1 MRGSGMRRFG
11 MAGWCWAVLLGSCP
25 VAWAA
30 PPLKMWEGLEIQLD
44 NAIARRALLRARLTA
59 DPTAADADA
68 LGHEIQALNQSVRQ
82 TERALSYA
90 LTVPVSA
97 EPFDPVYR
105 GPVPAAAKSAARI
118 KSAIWSAL
126 TEDERVAI
134 ASRWRVEL
142 LHAGRYGWIAD
153 AQTVDESTPGTTDG
167 AYTGAMLGQ
176 AAYIDRSFRPGNNYS
191 AGVQVL
197 AGVLGAVVGSAMD
210 KPPTRSFRTRYH
222 VRTEDGSMVAEEQSR
237 SDAFRMP
244 LSTCVELPSLSD
256 SDPSLCSQTIEMVRR
271 KYL

>member
-1 MRGSGMRRFG
+1 MRRYG
-11 MAGWCWAVLLGSCP
+11 MAGWCWAVCLGLCP

-30 PPLKMWEGLEIQLD
+30 PPARMWEGLENQLED
-44 NAIARRALLRARLTA
+44 AVARRALLRARLTA
-59 DPTAADADA
+59 DPTAVDADA
-68 LGHEIQALNQSVRQ
+68 LGNEIQALNQSVRQ

-90 LTVPVSA
+90 PTVPVSA
-97 EPFDPVYR
+97 EPFDPIYR
-105 GPVPAAAKSAARI
+105 GPVPESAKRVARI
-118 KSAIWSAL
+118 KPAIWSAL
-126 TEDERVAI
+126 TEGERLAI
-134 ASRWRVEL
+134 SSRWRVEL

-153 AQTVDESTPGTTDG
+153 AQTVDESTPGTSGG

-197 AGVLGAVVGSAMD
+197 AGVLGAVAGSAMD
-210 KPPTRSFRTRYH
+210 RPPTSSFRTRYH
-222 VRTEDGSMVAEEQSR
+222 VRTEDGSMVVEDQSR

-256 SDPSLCSQTIEMVRR
+256 SDPSLCSQTIEMVRS

>member
-1 MRGSGMRRFG
+1 MRRYG
-11 MAGWCWAVLLGSCP
+11 MAGWCWAVCLGLCP

-30 PPLKMWEGLEIQLD
+30 PPARMWEGLENQLED
-44 NAIARRALLRARLTA
+44 AVARRALLRARLTA
-59 DPTAADADA
+59 DPTAADADL
-68 LGHEIQALNQSVRQ
+68 LGSEILALNQSVRQ

-90 LTVPVSA
+90 PTVPVSA

-105 GPVPAAAKSAARI
+105 GPVPESAKRVARI
-118 KSAIWSAL
+118 KPAIWAGL
-126 TEDERVAI
+126 TEDERLAI
-134 ASRWRVEL
+134 AAKWRVEL

-153 AQTVDESTPGTTDG
+153 AQTVDESTPGTSGG

-176 AAYIDRSFRPGNNYS
+176 AAYIDRAFRPGNNYS

-197 AGVLGAVVGSAMD
+197 AGVLGAVAGSAMD
-210 KPPTRSFRTRYH
+210 RPPTRSFRTRYH
-222 VRTEDGSMVAEEQSR
+222 VRTEDGSMVVEDQSR

-256 SDPSLCSQTIEMVRR
+256 SDPSLCSQTIEMVRS